1 MLFLP
6 FIPDALSCAYITG
19 YTIFKYGQL
28 EDYCI
33 DCYTKL
39 ITATCNA
46 RYLRLIKHLGNF
58 AGNFSLFII
67 IYLFTFLSYFPDR
80 GGLKYP
86 CEPITYRMW
95 TMYLYFRQIFPQ
107 IRKCSKIVDDLVAF
121 VVPILSK
128 CDEFKCDNGKHST
141 FLTTFVCKRF
151 FLAVLRTEEK
161 RFRVRYE
168 KVPIVSNKPQK
179 RKVMKLQK

>member
-1 MLFLP
+1 MQCNTPLVSEAILKKSEQLITERKSKCTRVRARNVLGMMKKPNENLSKNLTCSPGLMFIRFPYVMLSKEISFQIDHVP

-67 IYLFTFLSYFPDR
+67 IYLFTFISYFPDR
-80 GGLKYP
+80 GG
-86 CEPITYRMW
+86 
-95 TMYLYFRQIFPQ
+95 
-107 IRKCSKIVDDLVAF
+107 
-121 VVPILSK
+121 
-128 CDEFKCDNGKHST
+128 
-141 FLTTFVCKRF
+141 
-151 FLAVLRTEEK
+151 
-161 RFRVRYE
+161 
-168 KVPIVSNKPQK
+168 
-179 RKVMKLQK
+179 